1 LQRRER
7 ELEYRDVLETV
18 RSPGQILSGK
28 KRRKIAQKRLEG
40 NGQKGLWPVILEEKA
55 KVKLVIMV
63 YWTSKIKKYWR
74 RTY

>member
-1 LQRRER
+1 M
-7 ELEYRDVLETV
+7 ETV

-40 NGQKGLWPVILEEKA
+40 NGQKSLWPVILEEKA